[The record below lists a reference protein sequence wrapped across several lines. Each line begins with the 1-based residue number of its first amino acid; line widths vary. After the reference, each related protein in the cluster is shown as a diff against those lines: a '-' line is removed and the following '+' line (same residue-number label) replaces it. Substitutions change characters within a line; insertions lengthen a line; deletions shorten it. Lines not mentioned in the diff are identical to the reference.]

1 MPTIEEEDRIIF
13 EDYAELSWKETD
25 EEYIHLYLKGE
36 FIGRIRVWTD
46 RAILEPREYIC
57 VNDEIL
63 YLKDLLMNCDEH
75 ELSEAEI

>member
-1 MPTIEEEDRIIF
+1 VRPTIKEEDRIIF

-25 EEYIHLYLKGE
+25 EEYIELYLKGE
-36 FIGRIRVWTD
+36 FIGRIRVWID
-46 RAILEPREYIC
+46 RHPCSVDPREYIC

-63 YLKDLLMNCDEH
+63 YLNDLKQVD